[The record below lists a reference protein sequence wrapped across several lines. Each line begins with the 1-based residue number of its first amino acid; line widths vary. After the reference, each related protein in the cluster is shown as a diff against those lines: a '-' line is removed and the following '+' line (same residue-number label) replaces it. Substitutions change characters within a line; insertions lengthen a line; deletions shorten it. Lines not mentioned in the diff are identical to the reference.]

1 MQVYGLIGQ
10 TEEGI
15 WPEAQL
21 RDLYLPRSDKESPK
35 RQNRKFCKLSLIVSV
50 HGLYCLLHSTVH
62 HPPPS
67 TGLSR
72 IQKNL
77 T

>member
-21 RDLYLPRSDKESPK
+21 FAVKVTDFFRISSYMQSIPS
-35 RQNRKFCKLSLIVSV
+35 
-50 HGLYCLLHSTVH
+50 GLENSF
-62 HPPPS
+62 S
-67 TGLSR
+67 K
-72 IQKNL
+72 I
-77 T
+77 

>member
-21 RDLYLPRSDKESPK
+21 RSIYYTESKYMLVFIRAVLQKLETSTGAIATFVADIFTIIYFQIIIYL
-35 RQNRKFCKLSLIVSV
+35 VSV
-50 HGLYCLLHSTVH
+50 
-62 HPPPS
+62 
-67 TGLSR
+67 
-72 IQKNL
+72 
-77 T
+77 